1 MTPSKKYT
9 NLLKDTLIFTLG
21 NVGSKVIV
29 FFLVPFYTYYLTPE
43 EYGISDLVF
52 TISQLAI
59 PFFSLVIFDAV
70 IRFALYRKERPQD
83 TLLVGV
89 IVWFLGSVL
98 AFAAAPLIGL
108 YRPMSDWKWYIVAYM
123 SINMLVSIEMN
134 YLKGTAD
141 GDYGAKTVQ
150 AVKDFQLVNHLPIDG
165 VAGPDTIRLMFRYPT
180 YNSVVYKS
188 KNGKVYHSRRD
199 CSGMKNP
206 TSMTLVEAMSQ
217 NLGPCS
223 HCH

>member
-1 MTPSKKYT
+1 MKTVRKPTRRKQKKLPAGKIAIGCGVGMLGLILFAGSGGNKKDAAVPTAAPAAIVTEYVT
-9 NLLKDTLIFTLG
+9 VGPVTQIPATVAPATVAPATVPPVTKAPTSAPATQAPTAAPTEIPTLKK
-21 NVGSKVIV
+21 GSKG
-29 FFLVPFYTYYLTPE
+29 E
-43 EYGISDLVF
+43 
-52 TISQLAI
+52 
-59 PFFSLVIFDAV
+59 AV
-70 IRFALYRKERPQD
+70 KALQQR
-83 TLLVGV
+83 L
-89 IVWFLGSVL
+89 
-98 AFAAAPLIGL
+98 
-108 YRPMSDWKWYIVAYM
+108 
-123 SINMLVSIEMN
+123 IEMN

-165 VAGPDTIRLMFRYPT
+165 VAGPETIRLMFRYPT

-188 KNGKVYHSRRD
+188 KNGKVYHSRRE